1 MSAPQVQIDLNNPQ
15 QILNLMLGRQ
25 DFVEKTV
32 AAIQTRPENS
42 DPYTCDEL
50 SQMLLEIMQTQSL
63 ILIALASAQAARIT
77 LSKTQGGI
85 VMPQFGIPRNGGR

>member
-32 AAIQTRPENS
+32 ATIRTRPENS
-42 DPYTCDEL
+42 EPYTCDEL
-50 SQMLLEIMQTQSL
+50 SQMLLEIMQTQSM
-63 ILIALASAQAARIT
+63 ILIALASMQQHRLAVSR
-77 LSKTQGGI
+77 GGI
-85 VMPQFGIPRNGGR
+85 AIPQFGMPRNGGR